1 MSKGAPVIDCRLTA
15 LRAPMPAQLCA
26 AIFAVSQRWAFSSSP
41 TKETLSPRFFDGRGR
56 GIAQDRLGR
65 FVRHSLARLRRCAQ
79 NVDLECFPCVGR
91 MNQKSRP
98 KLGIDRLPSV
108 MSRCAPNR
116 DGSAQPVNRVASQ
129 LLRTKSPEHLMAE
142 AAAPERQLKR
152 ALGPFALTCI
162 GIGAII
168 GTGIFALAGT
178 AAAGEQAHAIG
189 SIWKTPVLNFFQSWI
204 THAPLVFGRPGAGPA
219 VMLSFVV
226 AAIACGFAALCYAE
240 LASMIPV
247 AGSAYTYSYAT
258 LGEIVAW
265 IIGWDLILE
274 YAVGNMAVAVGW
286 SGYFVRLCGSLF
298 GLKFPLWLVNDH
310 TTATGIITQSG
321 DALANYS
328 STTLPTIAGHA
339 IALNLPALLIVA
351 AVTALLVYGIRESA
365 RTNTTIVII
374 KIAVVMFVIAFGAFL
389 VHPTNWHPFMPTGM
403 GSVMSGA
410 AIVFFAFIGFDAV
423 STTAEETKN
432 PQRDM
437 PIGII
442 ASLIICTVLYVLMAG
457 VITGMRKYTTYLG
470 DPAAVATAFAGYP
483 WAQALISAGAIAG
496 ITSVLLVFQ
505 LGQPR
510 IFMAMARDGLLPKY
524 FSRIH
529 PRFRTPHIT
538 TIWTG
543 IFVGGIALF
552 IDIGAAA
559 DLTNI
564 GTLFAFVL
572 VCAGVI
578 TLRKSAPDRPRPFRV
593 PFVPVFPILG
603 VLMCLVLMLSLPV
616 MTWIRFVVWLAIG
629 LLIYFLYSVRHSK
642 LRRGIDAG
650 ITEDVPPPLIK
661 T

>member
-1 MSKGAPVIDCRLTA
+1 MA
-15 LRAPMPAQLCA
+15 LNL
-26 AIFAVSQRWAFSSSP
+26 F
-41 TKETLSPRFFDGRGR
+41 K
-56 GIAQDRLGR
+56 
-65 FVRHSLARLRRCAQ
+65 
-79 NVDLECFPCVGR
+79 
-91 MNQKSRP
+91 
-98 KLGIDRLPSV
+98 
-108 MSRCAPNR
+108 
-116 DGSAQPVNRVASQ
+116 
-129 LLRTKSPEHLMAE
+129 TKSPEHLIAE

-152 ALGPFALTCI
+152 ALSAFDLTCI

-178 AAAGEQAHAIG
+178 AAAGEQAHAVG
-189 SIWKTPVLNFFQSWI
+189 SIWKTPLLNFVQAWMS
-204 THAPLVFGRPGAGPA
+204 HSDVAFGRPGAGPA
-219 VMLSFVV
+219 IVFSFIV

-240 LASMIPV
+240 LAAMIPV
-247 AGSAYTYSYAT
+247 SGSAYTYSYAT
-258 LGEIVAW
+258 LGEIIAW

-298 GLKFPLWLVNDH
+298 NLKFPLWLVSDH
-310 TTATGIITQSG
+310 TTATGIIAQGG
-321 DALANYS
+321 DTLANYS

-403 GSVMSGA
+403 GGVMSGA

-442 ASLIICTVLYVLMAG
+442 ASLIICTVLYVLMAA
-457 VITGMRKYTTYLG
+457 VITGMRKYTTYFG
-470 DPAAVATAFAGYP
+470 DPAAVATAFAGHRL
-483 WAQALISAGAIAG
+483 AQGLISAGALAG

-510 IFMAMARDGLLPKY
+510 IFMAMARDGLLPQY
-524 FSRIH
+524 FAKIH

-543 IFVGGIALF
+543 VVVAGVAMVTN
-552 IDIGAAA
+552 IGELA

-564 GTLFAFVL
+564 GTLFAFIL
-572 VCAGVI
+572 VCLGVNV
-578 TLRKSAPDRPRPFRV
+578 LRRVNPERPRPFRV
-593 PFVPVFPILG
+593 PFVPIFPVLG
-603 VLMCLVLMLSLPV
+603 VFMCLALMFSLPV
-616 MTWIRFVVWLAIG
+616 MTWIRFVVWLGIG
-629 LLIYFLYSVRHSK
+629 LVFYFLYSVRHSK
-642 LRRGIDAG
+642 LQHGIDVG
-650 ITEDVPPPLIK
+650 ETEDIPPPIIK